1 MNTLMKFSELNSFV
15 QNNNVLGVNKADAYK
30 KGEIIKTKV
39 VKGVENTLNAQ
50 SFKLDGKPVS
60 MVYLNTE
67 VSDRV
72 KFSIGA
78 GVTYK
83 PSQAV
88 EVIVSL
94 SGTGKKQF
102 QILPKKEE

>member
-1 MNTLMKFSELNSFV
+1 MSNTLMKFSELNSFV
-15 QNNNVLGVNKADAYK
+15 QNNTVLGVNKAEAYAE
-30 KGEIIKTKV
+30 GEVIKTKI
-39 VKGVENTLNAQ
+39 VKGVDNTLNAQ
-50 SFKLDGKPVS
+50 SFKLDGKVVS

-78 GVTYK
+78 GVTYR
-83 PSQAV
+83 PNQAV

-94 SGTGKKQF
+94 SSRGKKQF
-102 QILPKKEE
+102 QVS